1 MFFIFSIFSR
11 FYYFII
17 DSKKHLGKNKTIV
30 KRFLY
35 KIHKEMRFPMSEI
48 TIKDIAKHAGVSVAT
63 VSRVVNGFPGVS
75 PATMDRVNKAIADLN
90 YVPNA
95 TARSLKIDRTNLL
108 AMLVSN
114 ISNSHFTSMAKT
126 IESCCRQQHFNIL
139 LCNTE
144 DDPDIE
150 LEYLKRLTELRVD
163 GIILNTTGLN
173 DAYVCSLSH
182 TIPMVLVD
190 RSIEDPDFAG
200 DFVGS
205 NGFDGMKLLTSHL
218 IERGHRRIG
227 IISSNQHVSTGRERY
242 AGFVDAM
249 KMAGITVDDRY
260 PYKYAGKLFNEED
273 GISGARYLMSLKVPP
288 TAIVAANNNMAIG
301 VYKYLG
307 SQNISVPDAVSVVSY
322 GNISNSDLFP
332 VIPTFTTLNPTFIG
346 EKTAT
351 LLLSRIQ
358 DNTRSKREV
367 IFEPLLLVNES
378 TRSI

>member
-1 MFFIFSIFSR
+1 
-11 FYYFII
+11 
-17 DSKKHLGKNKTIV
+17 
-30 KRFLY
+30 
-35 KIHKEMRFPMSEI
+35 MSEV
-48 TIKDIAKHAGVSVAT
+48 TIKDIAKYAGVSVAT
-63 VSRVVNGFPGVS
+63 VSRVVNGFTGVS
-75 PATMDRVNKAIADLN
+75 SATVDKVNKAIDELN

-144 DDPDIE
+144 DDPAIE

-173 DAYVCSLSH
+173 DAYICNLSH

-190 RSIEDPDFAG
+190 RSINDPNFAG

-218 IERGHRRIG
+218 VERGHRKIG
-227 IISSNQHVSTGRERY
+227 IISSNPHVSTGQERY

-249 KMAGITVDDRY
+249 KMAGISVDDHY

-273 GISGARYLMSLKVPP
+273 GIAGAHFLMNLDTPP
-288 TAIVAANNNMAIG
+288 TAIVVANNNMAIG
-301 VYKYLG
+301 VYKYL
-307 SQNISVPDAVSVVSY
+307 SSHNISVPDTVSVVSY

-351 LLLSRIQ
+351 LLLSRIH
-358 DNTRSKREV
+358 DNSRSKREV

-378 TRSI
+378 TKFI